1 MVLKWYQV
9 DFTYKCVGVLNLRL
23 YLFLKHV
30 FTATRLDWLLFNIG
44 LDLALCDL
52 LVHGSIS
59 HREAKKLG
67 LSCLC

>member
-1 MVLKWYQV
+1 MLSPELKA
-9 DFTYKCVGVLNLRL
+9 LN
-23 YLFLKHV
+23 FLDRV
-30 FTATRLDWLLFNIG
+30 FSATRLELLLISIG

-59 HREAKKLG
+59 RREAKKLG